1 MVFGR
6 KKRRDGAIGSQ
17 RAPED
22 MPVGYNP
29 NRDDTLFWL
38 TEEGYL
44 IAQDVAC
51 QTEYVEATSCPS
63 CGASLTVVA
72 HLNRAGQ
79 GLSEIVTLCCGC
91 RERYSFIF
99 DISNT
104 AYQTW
109 WAGLLGPHYV
119 QQFDGPPREPYCP
132 AE

>member
-1 MVFGR
+1 MIFRR
-6 KKRRDGAIGSQ
+6 KKRHDKPEGDG
-17 RAPED
+17 RAPENV
-22 MPVGYNP
+22 PVGYNP
-29 NRDDTLFWL
+29 DRDETLYWL

-51 QTEYVEATSCPS
+51 QTEYVEATSCPA
-63 CGASLTVVA
+63 CGAQLTVVA

-79 GLSEIVTLCCGC
+79 GLSEIVTMCCAC

-109 WAGLLGPHYV
+109 WASQLGPHYV
-119 QQFDGPPREPYCP
+119 RQFDGPPREPYCP
-132 AE
+132 PE